1 MQFLVE
7 FEAEVPA
14 RTPDEQVEHQRAESA
29 AAAKLAEDGHPV
41 RLAHGDQQTPRR
53 PQHEVRTTAH
63 DVSSPE
69 PFQAPPVSESDDCRP
84 PAQLGPEVPIRVA
97 TRPAGTIP
105 TLEVTT
111 FAPVGVTCGG
121 CVSPS

>member
-41 RLAHGDQQTPRR
+41 RLAHGDQ
-53 PQHEVRTTAH
+53 VRTTAH

-84 PAQLGPEVPIRVA
+84 PAQLGRRVPIRVA
-97 TRPAGTIP
+97 TRPAGTMP

-111 FAPVGVTCGG
+111 FAPVEVTCGG